1 MTRPLSHIT
10 SLWASLV
17 VATMVTIAPA
27 AMAADRHH
35 DSGRGGSHSEHHGA
49 PFHHPHSSFG
59 LFFGAPAV
67 VVPPPVYY
75 TPAYPDYPPYPYA
88 PVPISGFYWT
98 AYGYCRDFQTAIGV
112 ETACQQP
119 DGVWRFIN

>member
-1 MTRPLSHIT
+1 MIR
-10 SLWASLV
+10 SLARLAFVLV
-17 VATMVTIAPA
+17 AATVALAPA
-27 AMAADRHH
+27 AQADDRHH
-35 DSGRGGSHSEHHGA
+35 GGHDFHRA

-75 TPAYPDYPPYPYA
+75 APAYPYPAYPTYPYA
-88 PVPISGFYWT
+88 PVPISGVYAT
-98 AYGYCRDFQTAIGV
+98 AYGYCRDYRTAVGIQ
-112 ETACQQP
+112 TACQQP